1 VSDSTTARA
10 TEQPATEQPA
20 TEQPATE
27 QPAVE
32 SIEARIAHQRALLED
47 TLDAIEDKFNVH
59 KRASELAGRAKR
71 SYEANPVPWIVGATA
86 ILISVVGIVAWALS
100 NDD

>member
-1 VSDSTTARA
+1 MSDSTTARA
-10 TEQPATEQPA
+10 ADQPAA
-20 TEQPATE
+20 
-27 QPAVE
+27 E

-59 KRASELAGRAKR
+59 KRASELAERAKR
-71 SYEANPVPWIVGATA
+71 SYEANPVPWIVGGTA
-86 ILISVVGIVAWALS
+86 IVISIVGIVAWALS